1 MSDPDI
7 LITYQ
12 NIIPTLALSKSG
24 IRVEDPLFLSAFV
37 RKLPLFF
44 SCIHFQDM
52 SIKKFLTL
60 IYDKNRAHFIHG
72 GITFYTEII
81 LVDSEKKSSS
91 HFPDVKKHF
100 PQSGSK

>member
-1 MSDPDI
+1 
-7 LITYQ
+7 
-12 NIIPTLALSKSG
+12 
-24 IRVEDPLFLSAFV
+24 
-37 RKLPLFF
+37 
-44 SCIHFQDM
+44 M

-81 LVDSEKKSSS
+81 LVDSGKKSSS